1 MPKDCNQTEINR
13 RRNGRPR
20 IEGAK
25 MQGARM
31 QGAKMEGLRHGSNKV
46 PGIAGLSL
54 DIFQV
59 EAGGVVWRG
68 AAATLED
75 AIRRIQEL
83 ASASPADYIRRSA
96 RRSRIKASAILSAIA
111 KSPGNER
118 ISWCP
123 REDSN
128 LHSLARTST

>member
-1 MPKDCNQTEINR
+1 MPKGCKQTEINR

-20 IEGAK
+20 IEGAR
-25 MQGARM
+25 MQGAR
-31 QGAKMEGLRHGSNKV
+31 MEGLRHGSNKV
-46 PGIAGLSL
+46 PGIAGLPL

-83 ASASPADYIRRSA
+83 ASASPADYIIWNRHTGDKQTIKSGA
-96 RRSRIKASAILSAIA
+96 RQEEAGSKRAQS
-111 KSPGNER
+111 
-118 ISWCP
+118 
-123 REDSN
+123 
-128 LHSLARTST
+128 